1 VGFLGAVTG
10 GGGLLLGRD
19 VATGAWSAPCAVGAA
34 GLSIGAQVGGALNER
49 LPTYWTAC
57 TACTSCTA
65 YAYYTAC
72 TY

>member
-1 VGFLGAVTG
+1 
-10 GGGLLLGRD
+10 